1 MTIPITVFVAED
13 NEDDLYLSKRVL
25 LKAGVA
31 DIVHVWDGQQAMDY
45 LAACGASAESARHPR
60 PDVVLLDL
68 KMPHATG
75 HEVLEWLGTQAG
87 LKGIPVYVL
96 TSSDEPRDRLR
107 AQQAGAHGYLVK
119 PLSSEH
125 VGKII
130 ASWT

>member
-1 MTIPITVFVAED
+1 MTIPITVLVAED

-25 LKAGVA
+25 LKAGVT
-31 DIVHVWDGQQAMDY
+31 DIVHVWDGMEAMDY
-45 LAACGASAESARHPR
+45 LAARGAYAESALHPR

-75 HEVLEWLGTQAG
+75 HEVLEWLGTQPG

-107 AQQAGAHGYLVK
+107 AEQAGAHGYLVK
-119 PLSSEH
+119 PLSSEQ
-125 VGKII
+125 VVKII
-130 ASWT
+130 ASRT